1 MDQEE
6 ELDSEKGFT
15 SDEDAPECVNAEQEQ
30 EELKIQDCLLSFF
43 DNIDKT
49 TKDRQLSKSHVAL
62 SANTALGSKL
72 QANSMVQPV
81 SSTSQTSLALMSS
94 H

>member
-6 ELDSEKGFT
+6 ELDSDKGFT
-15 SDEDAPECVNAEQEQ
+15 SDEDAPEVVSAEQEQ

-49 TKDRQLSKSHVAL
+49 SKDRQLSKR
-62 SANTALGSKL
+62 
-72 QANSMVQPV
+72 P
-81 SSTSQTSLALMSS
+81 
-94 H
+94 